1 MLSVAKDEQPRGIHF
16 DYKRAMYWEL
26 KNTNKYVNNDFEVFK
41 LYLRRQ
47 PSRIVQMKWNVI
59 VTIAL

>member
-1 MLSVAKDEQPRGIHF
+1 MLSVAKDKQPRGIHF

-41 LYLRRQ
+41 LY
-47 PSRIVQMKWNVI
+47 
-59 VTIAL
+59 